1 MLQTAASVVRRSSAR
16 DPALRDD
23 GGAAA
28 TEGRMEMDLRFA
40 VFTRIARDDVLKR
53 LLVNYADRLDD
64 LAVGDGTEGDTC
76 YLTLEWAA
84 DGRTTTPPET
94 ESVTFRAHVP
104 RHRHDAYS
112 CLDVVMYRL
121 DAALAA
127 DGADSSINIFPRR
140 SREVVESGADTVF
153 KTRTYDVSSVPQPGG
168 PPYPADR
175 GATGSGST
183 DAAGNGW

>member
-1 MLQTAASVVRRSSAR
+1 
-16 DPALRDD
+16 
-23 GGAAA
+23 
-28 TEGRMEMDLRFA
+28 MDLRFA

-53 LLVNYADRLDD
+53 LLVNYANRLDD
-64 LAVGDGTEGDTC
+64 LAVGDGTAGDTC

-84 DGRTTTPPET
+84 DGWPNTPPEA

-112 CLDVVMYRL
+112 CLDLVMYRL
-121 DAALAA
+121 DAALTAH
-127 DGADSSINIFPRR
+127 GADSSINILPRP

-153 KTRTYDVSSVPQPGG
+153 RTRTYDVSSVPQPGG

-175 GATGSGST
+175 GATGYGST
-183 DAAGNGW
+183 GAAADGW